1 MKRLTFAFALLAL
14 CVFGRDLPITNG
26 RLTTDL
32 NANGNSVSN
41 AAAFVASHDLGVGT
55 GTVFLTVS
63 GVEGDWSRSSS
74 VAGKGSIWTKTP
86 FSFYWGDVLTTG
98 RGYTRDQI
106 DAKVAKAGKVQS
118 VNGATGV
125 VKIVASDLNVYTKT
139 EVDAKVAA
147 AGKVKSV
154 NGKTGV
160 VTLDATDVSAY
171 PLASGNS
178 VANTVRQWE
187 GYWGGSN
194 VYWEVT
200 NYIGSTEI
208 PKLRL
213 LELHGEGADA
223 QYREVWN
230 DTRKIEIL
238 EGSIGS
244 NYVGIAALREELKK
258 YAPTAWGCYTDR
270 GDTNVVAETTWMA
283 NPQTVFAG
291 GTEYQRVAVG
301 DGAICVLTTRG
312 APTYTAGE
320 AGTFRFQDAGGT
332 NYFGFSKSDSYTIG
346 CNTDGISVG
355 TDGLVTLTYNA
366 IMADDTFPV
375 VYYAASLNGGWEQL
389 NEVDGSAADGASIPV
404 TWGTEGTAYKAYVNL
419 SGVAAKTGFFR
430 AETSVAGGAV
440 FETNMRARLDG
451 GIECVNTANGIGG
464 VIRPKYDGTT
474 VKWEWSAQ

>member
-1 MKRLTFAFALLAL
+1 MREFIA
-14 CVFGRDLPITNG
+14 R
-26 RLTTDL
+26 
-32 NANGNSVSN
+32 
-41 AAAFVASHDLGVGT
+41 AAALGLAALAAYAASVDKAKVGDLGMDAEVVTDVDLEGLGVAESDPLFAAAAGT
-55 GTVFLTVS
+55 GMTVNAYVAVKDTDVATHFPKKTHAGLKITEKGVDADWRYTSDNGSFTGGTFLN
-63 GVEGDWSRSSS
+63 
-74 VAGKGSIWTKTP
+74 TP
-86 FSFYWGDVLTTG
+86 FSFLWTDIPILVTNTELRTKGGTAVT
-98 RGYTRDQI
+98 
-106 DAKVAKAGKVQS
+106 AKMVG
-118 VNGATGV
+118 
-125 VKIVASDLNVYTKT
+125 
-139 EVDAKVAA
+139 
-147 AGKVKSV
+147 
-154 NGKTGV
+154 
-160 VTLDATDVSAY
+160 AY
-171 PLASGNS
+171 PLADGNS
-178 VANTVRQWE
+178 IAETVRQWD

-200 NYIGSTEI
+200 NYIGSAEI

-230 DTRKIEIL
+230 DTRRIEIL

-244 NYVGIAALREELKK
+244 NYVGIAALKEELKR

-301 DGAICVLTTRG
+301 DGAICVLTTKG

-389 NEVDGSAADGASIPV
+389 NDVDGSAADGASIPV

-430 AETSVAGGAV
+430 AETSVAGGAI

-451 GIECVNTANGIGG
+451 GIECVNTANGIAG